1 MFYLNR
7 IGDRM
12 KVFLVIMC
20 WLSFLGQNT
29 YAQENLKKG
38 LSLQGSAIYEWMWI
52 DVYKAHLFV
61 TENIKL
67 DQDHYKQPLLLEL
80 EYFMSLDGKEIAKQ
94 SVKEIDSQVSLDESE
109 KSRYQKDFENIFPDV
124 KKGDR
129 ISAFFKPDE
138 GLKFYLNSSSLIG
151 EIKNSKD
158 SKRFI
163 DIWLGQKTSDPA
175 FRKELLK

>member
-1 MFYLNR
+1 
-7 IGDRM
+7 M

-20 WLSFLGQNT
+20 WLSLSAQSL
-29 YAQENLKKG
+29 YAQEDLKKG

-61 TENIKL
+61 TESIKL

-94 SVKEIDSQVSLDESE
+94 SVKEIDSQVRLEESE
-109 KSRYQKDFENIFPDV
+109 KSRYQKDFEKIFPDV

-129 ISAFFKPDE
+129 ISALFKPEE
-138 GLKFYLNSSSLIG
+138 GVKFYLNSSSLIG